1 MKKTLIILIIWV
13 FTISA
18 NWVFA
23 LTYSDGLSIDSNYGE
38 VSTRHISEAKLLQNY
53 IRTYKENINNVYK
66 LHTRGTTPMIRDTN
80 LILEDMIV
88 ALDAIQKKQ
97 VNPDSVEWV
106 MLRIVSD
113 IKDLNVRVKTYL
125 KERQRIYEEK
135 IEERKAKY
143 TTISKRIS
151 SILDNLISSMT
162 QSLSKKKS
170 LSSQEKIIVKSLV
183 RIRDENNKIKA
194 FESIRFDSEAE
205 MQIYFQ
211 GIVNNLRKEILIIKE
226 ASS

>member
-1 MKKTLIILIIWV
+1 
-13 FTISA
+13 
-18 NWVFA
+18 
-23 LTYSDGLSIDSNYGE
+23 
-38 VSTRHISEAKLLQNY
+38 
-53 IRTYKENINNVYK
+53 
-66 LHTRGTTPMIRDTN
+66 
-80 LILEDMIV
+80 
-88 ALDAIQKKQ
+88 
-97 VNPDSVEWV
+97 

>member
-1 MKKTLIILIIWV
+1 
-13 FTISA
+13 
-18 NWVFA
+18 
-23 LTYSDGLSIDSNYGE
+23 
-38 VSTRHISEAKLLQNY
+38 
-53 IRTYKENINNVYK
+53 
-66 LHTRGTTPMIRDTN
+66 MIRDTN